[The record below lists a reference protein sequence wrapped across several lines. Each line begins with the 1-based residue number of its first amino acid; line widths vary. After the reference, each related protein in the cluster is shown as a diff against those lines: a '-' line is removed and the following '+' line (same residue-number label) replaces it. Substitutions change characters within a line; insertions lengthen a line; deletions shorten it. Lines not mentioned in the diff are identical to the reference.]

1 MLNNQLKIIS
11 FNIWDLPFFTRN
23 IRVSRIKQIS
33 HFLKSSQADIICL
46 QEAWNLDSQRLIK
59 EILGPKYFSWEDRV
73 ATSKHKLW
81 GFSRAQGGLMI
92 LSLFPILSMR
102 FTPFSVFHWSWT
114 EWFGNKGI
122 LDFHLKTPWG
132 KLRVVNTHLYQPGL
146 FVRLKQFK
154 KLITY
159 LSGDRETPAII
170 AGDFNEDKLLEKNHF
185 VKLLESEH
193 YLHPSLSS
201 DAPLYTYRIE
211 NPHTQTWINKILT
224 SFHLDYF
231 FIKGIDKLGLE
242 VNSYA
247 PIHLEPTLSDHDPI
261 ILSLRNK
268 K

>member
-1 MLNNQLKIIS
+1 MNTSELHIIS
-11 FNIWDLPFFTRN
+11 YNIWDLPFFSRKTRL
-23 IRVSRIKQIS
+23 SRIKEIA
-33 HFLKSSQADIICL
+33 HFLKNSQADIICL

-73 ATSKHKLW
+73 ATSKHTLW

-122 LDFHLKTPWG
+122 LDFYFKTPRG
-132 KLRVVNTHLYQPGL
+132 KLRVVNTHLYQPGF

-211 NPHTQTWINKILT
+211 NPHTQTWINKIFT

-261 ILSLRNK
+261 ILSLRGKN
-268 K
+268 